1 MLVGMNDDVLFLIVS
16 FLTLPS
22 RQRLSCVNTRLRR
35 LMLSRTVECL
45 SFREFMAI
53 YHGRC
58 VHKEAMTKPTQLRNG
73 VVVPPLESLTSWIG
87 FLQANLKLSQED
99 YLEHTMAKWCVPGIS
114 GDVRPWLL
122 EHRRLPTPEVLEAL
136 VSLRALEAGLP
147 EPQQLLRL
155 DHVVFC
161 ERSFA
166 LAAKAWQSVAPS
178 DDSLMGAEC
187 VHVVSPSKAAALQ
200 PPFHGFFSAKR
211 HWPLL
216 EEAAIAIGPALEA
229 HALWHSARGH
239 LSPLMFLN
247 EALSRA
253 IQSPKT
259 VIGAGRKDC
268 SVFGRSFGP
277 LSPLQF
283 WKRPVGPRSG
293 LFAAALFYRFR
304 TALML
309 TVQNH
314 GTPPATPDSAFE
326 FRALQRLDCPVVWEV
341 NNPTM
346 ASLLRVDLYPCSL
359 PEQTPI
365 SDTKQRAFLY
375 ISPKR
380 TCFVSWK

>member
-1 MLVGMNDDVLFLIVS
+1 MLTGMNDDALFLIVS
-16 FLTLPS
+16 FLTLQS
-22 RQRLSCVNTRLRR
+22 RQRLACVNTRLRR
-35 LMLSRTVECL
+35 FMLSQSVEYL
-45 SFREFMAI
+45 SFREFMAV

-58 VHKEAMTKPTQLRNG
+58 VHREAMANPTKLRNG
-73 VVVPPLESLTSWIG
+73 VVVPPLESFTSWIG
-87 FLQANLKLSQED
+87 FLQMNLRLSQEE
-99 YLEHTMAKWCVPGIS
+99 YLEHPMAKWCVPGIS

-122 EHRRLPTPEVLEAL
+122 EHRTFPTPEVMEAL
-136 VSLRALEAGLP
+136 VSLRALESGLP

-155 DHVVFC
+155 DNVVFC

-178 DDSLMGAEC
+178 DDTLMGAEC
-187 VHVVSPSKAAALQ
+187 VHVVSPTKAAALQ

-216 EEAAIAIGPALEA
+216 QEAATAMGPALEA
-229 HALWHSARGH
+229 HSLWHSAPH
-239 LSPLMFLN
+239 LTPLEFLK

-253 IQSPKT
+253 AQSPKA

-277 LSPLQF
+277 LSPSQF
-283 WKRPVGPRSG
+283 WKRPVGSRSG
-293 LFAAALFYRFR
+293 LLAAALFYRFR

-309 TVQNH
+309 AVQNH
-314 GTPPATPDSAFE
+314 GTPPATPGSAFE

-346 ASLLRVDLYPCSL
+346 ASLLRVDLYP
-359 PEQTPI
+359 EQNTPTP
-365 SDTKQRAFLY
+365 DPKHRAFLY